1 MAAVLGWGL
10 WNEQLNEWFNPGGR
24 RPYVKTREEAERM
37 RRAALRQY
45 PIGTWELC
53 EYLAEDDE
61 DESSEASDAGE
72 APTDRPDA
80 ARPDTERLAAPRRG
94 A

>member
-10 WNEQLNEWFNPGGR
+10 WNQLLTEWFNPGGK

-37 RRAALRQY
+37 VRAAVRQY
-45 PIGTWELC
+45 PMGKWELR
-53 EYLAEDDE
+53 EFLAEE
-61 DESSEASDAGE
+61 DSDAESTSATG
-72 APTDRPDA
+72 RPDA
-80 ARPDTERLAAPRRG
+80 ARPDTETLAAPRRG